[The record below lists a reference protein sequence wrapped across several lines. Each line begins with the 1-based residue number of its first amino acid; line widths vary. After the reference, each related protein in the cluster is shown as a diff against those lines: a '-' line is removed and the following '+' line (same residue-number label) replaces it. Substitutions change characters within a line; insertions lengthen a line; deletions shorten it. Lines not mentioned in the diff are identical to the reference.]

1 MLRIL
6 LFLLRINW
14 LNYRPADCLPYACFC
29 ETIGTGFI
37 RQPINAYTNL
47 GYIVVGILILIY
59 LRKTRTAKSTGAAI
73 SGLPRKILN
82 LFGIAYIAVGIG
94 SFIYHASFIFLGEE
108 LDDDSM
114 YMIAIFLLL
123 FEAARIRKMS
133 IKQFLWIYFSLNF
146 VFEATIYFIPLVR
159 GGLFVILMLLAFGV
173 ELVARRKMSIY
184 DEVRLTDQANLIF
197 LGGYVFWILDKTH
210 AFCYPNS
217 FFQGHAVWHLL
228 TAYAGWVM
236 FKAMDTEYD
245 KSARLLKNDDS
256 FNVFL
261 RKFYNQKW

>member
-1 MLRIL
+1 LRIL

-29 ETIGTGFI
+29 ETVSTGFI

-47 GYIVVGILILIY
+47 GYIIVGVLILIY
-59 LRKTRTAKSTGAAI
+59 LKKTSTKKSTTAAI
-73 SGLPRKILN
+73 SGLPRKILR

-114 YMIAIFLLL
+114 YMIAIFLVL

-133 IKQFLWIYFSLNF
+133 LRQFLWIYVSMNF
-146 VFEATIYFIPLVR
+146 AFEAIIYFFPVVR
-159 GGLFVILMLLAFGV
+159 GGLFVFLMFVAWGI
-173 ELVARRKMSIY
+173 ELMARRKLSIY
-184 DEVRLTDQANLIF
+184 DEVQLTDQANLVF
-197 LGGYVFWILDKTH
+197 LAGYIFWILDKSH

-217 FFQGHAVWHLL
+217 YFQGHAIWHLL
-228 TAYAGWVM
+228 TAYAGWMM

-245 KSARLLKNDDS
+245 KGARLLKNDDP
-256 FNVFL
+256 FNVLL

>member
-1 MLRIL
+1 VLRIL
-6 LFLLRINW
+6 LSLMRINW

-29 ETIGTGFI
+29 ETVSTGFI

-47 GYIVVGILILIY
+47 GYIIVGILILIY
-59 LRKTRTAKSTGAAI
+59 LKKTSIEKSTTAAI
-73 SGLPRKILN
+73 SGLPRKLLK

-114 YMIAIFLLL
+114 YMIAIFLVL
-123 FEAARIRKMS
+123 FEAARIRKLS
-133 IKQFLWIYFSLNF
+133 LRQFLWIYVLMNF
-146 VFEATIYFIPLVR
+146 AFEAIIYFFPLVR
-159 GGLFVILMLLAFGV
+159 GGLFVFLMFVALGI
-173 ELVARRKMSIY
+173 ELVARRMLSIY
-184 DEVRLTDQANLIF
+184 NEVRLTDHANLIF
-197 LGGYVFWILDKTH
+197 LAGYFFWILDKSH

-217 FFQGHAVWHLL
+217 FFQGHAIWHLL

-245 KSARLLKNDDS
+245 KGARLIKDDDP
-256 FNVFL
+256 FNVPL
-261 RKFYNQKW
+261 RKFYNQK